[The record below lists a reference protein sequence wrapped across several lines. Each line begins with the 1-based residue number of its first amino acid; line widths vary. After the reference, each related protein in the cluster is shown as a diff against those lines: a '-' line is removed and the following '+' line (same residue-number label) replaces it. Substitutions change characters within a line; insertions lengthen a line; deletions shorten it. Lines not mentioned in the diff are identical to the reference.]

1 MRIPEKEGRTKKRG
15 KKCLL
20 KVKEIIEEKK
30 KDKKKG
36 KNPKWNTLWSHDNQ
50 KKKTK
55 KNPLE
60 DVQNQTPP
68 KKKLFFQHKTP
79 LPKYTYIPLTSRN
92 LWKKSLPF

>member
-55 KNPLE
+55 KKSFGRCTKPNP
-60 DVQNQTPP
+60 T
-68 KKKLFFQHKTP
+68 KKKNCFFNTKP
-79 LPKYTYIPLTSRN
+79 PCRN
-92 LWKKSLPF
+92 IHIYR